1 MPPLA
6 VAAQG
11 ITERL
16 LQWPEPRLVVTP
28 LVETLAKDRLTH
40 LLGTRR
46 ADAAL
51 GAVVVQARRLERQF
65 AELEQA
71 PDAAFKILDDVL
83 VMDAQHPTRQHSIP
97 MLHELEVS
105 AVVAGDVLDAVS
117 ELLAAGV
124 QLLEVP
130 ETAGHRLAA
139 RVDDLGVRQHQMNET
154 DVPGIVRHLVDEARV
169 SAAGDAGIGP
179 GNFGPRAG
187 TNR

>member
-71 PDAAFKILDDVL
+71 PHAPLKILDDVL
-83 VMDAQHPTRQHSIP
+83 VMDAQHPTRQHRIP

-124 QLLEVP
+124 HLLEVP

-139 RVDDLGVRQHQMNET
+139 RIDDPGGRQDEGNNT
-154 DVPGIVRHLVDEARV
+154 DVPGVVPHLFDEARAV
-169 SAAGDAGIGP
+169 AAGDAGGRP
-179 GNFGPRAG
+179 G
-187 TNR
+187 